1 MASKHSIVDFK
12 SRLKGGGA
20 RPNLFQVEMTSI
32 EDAET
37 KVDFK
42 YLCKAAQIPASTVAS
57 IDVPFRGRIL
67 KVAGDRTFETWTI
80 TVINDEDYKIR
91 KYFEGWMQRIAQYA
105 DASGLSKPGS
115 YMESAKVKQ
124 LGRKETTESAAEGS
138 GLEVL
143 ATYTFHDIFPISLGA
158 IQLNYESTNVIEEF
172 QVELQVN
179 YWTPDD
185 VSKAEAN

>member
-138 GLEVL
+138 GLNVL

-172 QVELQVN
+172 QVEMQVN

-185 VSKAEAN
+185 VTKAESN

>member
-32 EDAET
+32 DDSET
-37 KVDFK
+37 KTDFQ

-105 DASGLSKPGS
+105 DASGLTKPND
-115 YMESAKVKQ
+115 YMETAKVKQ
-124 LGRKETTESAAEGS
+124 LGRKETTESSAEGS
-138 GLEVL
+138 GLNVL

-172 QVELQVN
+172 QVEMQVN

-185 VSKAEAN
+185 VTKAESN

>member
-138 GLEVL
+138 GLEIL

>member
-20 RPNLFQVEMTSI
+20 RPNLFQVEMTPI

>member
-115 YMESAKVKQ
+115 YMESAKVMQ
-124 LGRKETTESAAEGS
+124 LGRKETTESAAEGK
-138 GLEVL
+138 GLDIL

-185 VSKAEAN
+185 VSKAEAD

>member
-20 RPNLFQVEMTSI
+20 RPNLFEVIMTSI

-138 GLEVL
+138 GLNVL

-172 QVELQVN
+172 QVEMQVN

>member
-20 RPNLFQVEMTSI
+20 RPNLFQVEMTPI

-185 VSKAEAN
+185 VTKAEAN